1 MNTKQYQGID
11 ILKFILANLIIVLH
25 CAPLSAYTY
34 YGNLLL
40 SNGIARMAV
49 PLFFCISGYFFFS
62 KIDRETLPEKM
73 LWKYEKRNFGLY
85 VVWTIIYLPLII
97 QDFMTEK
104 YTNTSFVMKLAIF
117 VRRFLFIG
125 SWTPLWFF
133 IGTCVAVALVY
144 ILLKLKFSPNAIL
157 AISLIIYLS
166 IGCLSNAYSMFG
178 EMLISKY
185 HWVSILT
192 RAYLLI
198 FGDTKNGFVFG
209 FFFVA
214 MGMKLAFSTEK
225 EVSLKRNLIFL
236 MASIGLLLA
245 EVALMSKFNPRDYNM
260 MISLVPCTYFA
271 FQFFLNLRMKERIL
285 YKYLRQLSILMYGMQ
300 GLFMQIQA
308 GNSLQYYLFVLV
320 ASLMSGC
327 IILYLQ
333 KYIKFLRILY

>member
-1 MNTKQYQGID
+1 
-11 ILKFILANLIIVLH
+11 
-25 CAPLSAYTY
+25 
-34 YGNLLL
+34 
-40 SNGIARMAV
+40 
-49 PLFFCISGYFFFS
+49 
-62 KIDRETLPEKM
+62 
-73 LWKYEKRNFGLY
+73 
-85 VVWTIIYLPLII
+85 
-97 QDFMTEK
+97 
-104 YTNTSFVMKLAIF
+104 
-117 VRRFLFIG
+117 
-125 SWTPLWFF
+125 
-133 IGTCVAVALVY
+133 
-144 ILLKLKFSPNAIL
+144 
-157 AISLIIYLS
+157 
-166 IGCLSNAYSMFG
+166 MFG

-192 RAYLLI
+192 QAYLLI

>member
-1 MNTKQYQGID
+1 
-11 ILKFILANLIIVLH
+11 
-25 CAPLSAYTY
+25 
-34 YGNLLL
+34 
-40 SNGIARMAV
+40 
-49 PLFFCISGYFFFS
+49 
-62 KIDRETLPEKM
+62 
-73 LWKYEKRNFGLY
+73 
-85 VVWTIIYLPLII
+85 
-97 QDFMTEK
+97 
-104 YTNTSFVMKLAIF
+104 MKLAIF

-144 ILLKLKFSPNAIL
+144 VLLKLKFSPNAIL

-166 IGCLSNAYSMFG
+166 VGCLSNAYSMFG
-178 EMLISKY
+178 EILINKYYWLSSLSK
-185 HWVSILT
+185 I
-192 RAYLLI
+192 YLLI

-214 MGMKLAFSTEK
+214 MKLAFSTKK
-225 EVSLKRNLIFL
+225 EISLKRNLICL

-271 FQFFLNLRMKERIL
+271 FQLFLNLRMKERIL

-300 GLFMQIQA
+300 GLFMQIQV

-333 KYIKFLRILY
+333 KYIKFLHILY